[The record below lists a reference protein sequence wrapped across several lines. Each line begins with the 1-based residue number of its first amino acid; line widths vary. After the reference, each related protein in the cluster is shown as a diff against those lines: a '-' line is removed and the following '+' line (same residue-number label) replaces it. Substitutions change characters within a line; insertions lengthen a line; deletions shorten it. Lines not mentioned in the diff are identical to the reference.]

1 MRLTG
6 NGLEAIEPGGDA
18 RLDDR
23 IVYGNSDVRSF
34 VGGVDDR
41 IAARNQPLAKTGDQ
55 MLRAGNPD
63 ACADAGGKEGAD
75 SFGKLAD
82 GARADRG
89 IEEARERLGNVAG
102 EPRLDLGKPRNKT
115 ISDDVARGLREFA
128 FLAGK

>member
-23 IVYGNSDVRSF
+23 IVNGNSDVRSF
-34 VGGVDDR
+34 VRGVDDR

-55 MLRAGNPD
+55 RLGTGHPD

-75 SFGKLAD
+75 GFGELSD
-82 GARADRG
+82 SARADRSV
-89 IEEARERLGNVAG
+89 EEARERLGNVAG
-102 EPRLDLGKPRNKT
+102 EPRLDLGKPR
-115 ISDDVARGLREFA
+115 S
-128 FLAGK
+128 